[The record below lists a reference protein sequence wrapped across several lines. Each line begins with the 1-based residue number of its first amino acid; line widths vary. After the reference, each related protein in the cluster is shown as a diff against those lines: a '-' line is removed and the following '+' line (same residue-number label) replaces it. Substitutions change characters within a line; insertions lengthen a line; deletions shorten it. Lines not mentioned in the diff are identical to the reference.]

1 MRSMR
6 KREVVCGSAIEQKF
20 RFRWEEK
27 KQKRVGVLKLAQSA
41 LLAHGKSRAGK
52 RSGT

>member
-27 KQKRVGVLKLAQSA
+27 KQKRVGLLKLSDA
-41 LLAHGKSRAGK
+41 LVG
-52 RSGT
+52 

>member
-1 MRSMR
+1 MVFESFDGGRGMRSMR

-27 KQKRVGVLKLAQSA
+27 KQKRVGLLKLSDA
-41 LLAHGKSRAGK
+41 LVG
-52 RSGT
+52 